1 LSDGQEEQHICFC
14 VVFNV
19 ATANQER
26 RWIHDVIM
34 PSRAVV
40 FCDTDALGLTESRH
54 GEGIRNAT
62 EANVVQAVA
71 DALLLV
77 CA

>member
-1 LSDGQEEQHICFC
+1 LSDGQEEYHVCCSF
-14 VVFNV
+14 FNV
-19 ATANQER
+19 APANQER

-62 EANVVQAVA
+62 EANVVQAVV

-77 CA
+77 CD